1 MLPIKIKEFAKKY
14 VETNKDEK
22 LDDVI
27 KRLEESLERK
37 NSGVKCSCCGS
48 SPIWALGSA
57 LGGFEGCF
65 TCITGET
72 DDSNDYEVI

>member
-1 MLPIKIKEFAKKY
+1 MVPIKIKEFANKY

-22 LDDVI
+22 LEDVI

-37 NSGVKCSCCGS
+37 NSGVKCSYCGS

-65 TCITGET
+65 TCITCET
-72 DDSNDYEVI
+72 DDSSDYEVI

>member
-1 MLPIKIKEFAKKY
+1 MVPIKIEEFAKKY

-37 NSGVKCSCCGS
+37 NSGVKCSCCRS
-48 SPIWALGSA
+48 NAIWALGSA

-65 TCITGET
+65 TCITCET
-72 DDSNDYEVI
+72 DDSSDYEVI

>member
-1 MLPIKIKEFAKKY
+1 MVPIKIQEFAKKY
-14 VETNKDEK
+14 IETNKDEK

-27 KRLEESLERK
+27 KRLKESLKRK
-37 NSGVKCSCCGS
+37 NSGAKCSSCKS

-65 TCITGET
+65 KCITCET
-72 DDSNDYEVI
+72 DDSSDYEVI

>member
-1 MLPIKIKEFAKKY
+1 MVPIKIKESAKKY

-37 NSGVKCSCCGS
+37 NSGVKCSCCKS

-65 TCITGET
+65 TCIACET
-72 DDSNDYEVI
+72 DDSSDYEVI

>member
-1 MLPIKIKEFAKKY
+1 MVPIKIKEFAKKY

-27 KRLEESLERK
+27 KRLKESLKRK
-37 NSGVKCSCCGS
+37 NSGAKCSCC
-48 SPIWALGSA
+48 WALGSA

-72 DDSNDYEVI
+72 DDSSDYEVI

>member
-1 MLPIKIKEFAKKY
+1 MMVPIKIKEFAKKY

-37 NSGVKCSCCGS
+37 ESGAKCSCCG
-48 SPIWALGSA
+48 AKQFGQL
-57 LGGFEGCF
+57 
-65 TCITGET
+65 
-72 DDSNDYEVI
+72 EVL

>member
-1 MLPIKIKEFAKKY
+1 MVPIKIQEFAKKY
-14 VETNKDEK
+14 IETNKDEK

-27 KRLEESLERK
+27 KRLKESLKRK
-37 NSGVKCSCCGS
+37 NSGAKCSCCKS
-48 SPIWALGSA
+48 SLIWALGSA

-72 DDSNDYEVI
+72 DDSSDYEVI